1 MPIAVS
7 PTPAGPPPVPRPI
20 LSLDV
25 ASAGREEM
33 IVTTAVYSDGRD
45 VGEVAQAPGLVW
57 APDGVRFSYV
67 AEDGKSVRVGDI
79 EGDEKI
85 VLQSDN
91 EWYPMYQWP
100 AWSPDGR
107 RIAAINVAWCE
118 VGMYVS
124 SIEVIDAEIGGSVA
138 RHGPYDFW
146 QAYGTLEGPT
156 RFSSPNK
163 ISWSRD
169 GQKVLISWDKAVVID
184 AVTGKPEVVTSK
196 PVLAEW
202 APGSDA
208 IYYFEIKRG
217 EVRRN
222 LTLGAFYVKKLGA
235 DSPELLIN
243 EQRVSEMGLS
253 NAWSPIPGA
262 LALSPSGGK
271 IAMTGGG
278 DSEGNSVLYVFD
290 LTGELQ
296 SSFESSPESY
306 AVEGHIAALDWA
318 PDDEGVAALVSTDA
332 GVSVDTLDLATGEW
346 TTVTTSKI
354 EMRQI
359 EFLGKAISW
368 SQ

>member
-1 MPIAVS
+1 M
-7 PTPAGPPPVPRPI
+7 
-20 LSLDV
+20 
-25 ASAGREEM
+25 
-33 IVTTAVYSDGRD
+33 
-45 VGEVAQAPGLVW
+45 W
-57 APDGVRFSYV
+57 APDGVRFAYV

-85 VLQSDN
+85 VLQSDS
-91 EWYPMYQWP
+91 EWHPMYQWP

-124 SIEVIDAEIGGSVA
+124 SIEIIDAELGGSVA

-146 QAYGTLEGPT
+146 QAAGTQEGPT

-163 ISWSRD
+163 ISWSHD

-184 AVTGKPEVVTSK
+184 AVTGRAEVVTTK

-208 IYYFEIKRG
+208 IYYFEIKKG

-222 LTLGAFYVKKLGA
+222 LTLGAFFVKKLGS
-235 DSPELLIN
+235 DSPDLLID

-253 NAWSPIPGA
+253 NAWSPIPGV

-278 DSEGNSVLYVFD
+278 DSEGNSSLYVFD
-290 LTGELQ
+290 LAGDTQ
-296 SSFESSPESY
+296 TSFENSPESY
-306 AVEGHIAALDWA
+306 DVEGHVVALDWA
-318 PDDEGVAALVSTDA
+318 PDDGGLAALVSKDE

-346 TTVTTSKI
+346 KTVTTSEI
-354 EMRQI
+354 ELRQI